1 MTFYTPNNAEKES
14 WLVQHVPHRICATL
28 PWLPMPKEWIVPR
41 PELPNMDFSVWCV
54 DRSIEEGQ
62 KAAMRWLIE
71 FIGVKLETV
80 NKVKKVV
87 PVKPYKNGK
96 SVSILQVGG
105 RMFDT
110 NRPEALKLAKV
121 WQACSQASL
130 HPTMH
135 TKHDDVGPDE
145 LASALQ
151 IVIAHLDSALYK
163 PNGRDLWKIVHE
175 QEKLAIARAA
185 RKQVAN
191 A

>member
-1 MTFYTPNNAEKES
+1 MTFYTPNNAEKET

-71 FIGVKLETV
+71 FIGVKLETE
-80 NKVKKVV
+80 NKVEKVV
-87 PVKPYKNGK
+87 PVKPHKNGK

-130 HPTMH
+130 HPTMD
-135 TKHDDVGPDE
+135 TKHDDVGPDD

-151 IVIAHLDSALYK
+151 IVIAYLDSALYK